1 MTHRDGMHDDRMV
14 LALAPVSEG
23 GNTPLV
29 SGIVNTQGF
38 DALTFY
44 IASGVLG
51 DAGAQFV
58 TLLEHGDDSGLSDAA
73 AVDDIDMLPQG
84 TGQEAAA
91 SFTEANDGILRR
103 LGYIGN
109 KQYVRL
115 TITPANNATSALF
128 CVIAELSYPWSQP
141 T

>member
-1 MTHRDGMHDDRMV
+1 MTHRDGMHDERAV
-14 LALAPVSEG
+14 LALAPISES
-23 GNTPLV
+23 GNTALV
-29 SGIVNTQGF
+29 SSIVNTQGY
-38 DALTFY
+38 DACTFY

-51 DAGAQFV
+51 DAAATFT

-73 AVDDIDMLPQG
+73 AVDDVDMLPSG

-91 SFTEANDGILRR
+91 SFTEANDGVIRR

-115 TITPANNATSALF
+115 TITPANNATGALF
-128 CVIAELSYPWSQP
+128 SVICALNYPWSQP